1 MLEKLQEKMFS
12 FSYVLELIISAV
24 IAVAVIILSARL
36 AADAFRLPLAG
47 GEDVL
52 TDILGRAMTLAIG
65 IEFIKMLCNHTPETV
80 IEVLLFAIARQ
91 LVVEHTTPLENLL
104 TVATIAVLFAV
115 RRFLLHKDDPHI
127 LGIGRKRQEDK
138 NEESQA

>member
-12 FSYVLELIISAV
+12 FSCVLELIISAV
-24 IAVAVIILSARL
+24 IAVSVIILAARL
-36 AADAFRLPLAG
+36 AVDAFRLPLW
-47 GEDVL
+47 GEMGVL
-52 TDILGRAMTLAIG
+52 TGILDRAMTLAIG

-91 LVVEHTTPLENLL
+91 LVVVHTTPLENLL
-104 TVATIAVLFAV
+104 TVVAIAGLFAV

-127 LGIGRKRQEDK
+127 LSIRKKRREEK